1 MLTRPDAPTPQ
12 VPGGGGDERGLLTTN
27 GRWRPRVLGDFMTS
41 KPRWASHGLWFILL
55 LGALVAGLPRSTA
68 AAEGAPYR
76 QALDEAWWTGP
87 LLASGASTLPRGRM
101 LIEPYLYDSKP
112 YGRIDSKGERHDTPD
127 EDNWGSQTY
136 LLYGVTDTFTAG
148 LIPRFGYRRA
158 AGRSSSGVR
167 LGDLTLQGQFR
178 LTQYREG
185 GRTPTLSL
193 VLQET
198 LPVGRHDR
206 LDDRPN
212 DGFGSGAYATTLGV
226 NSQTYFWTPNG
237 RILRTRLNLA
247 YTRSADARVRD
258 MSVYGTPAGFAGEAR
273 PGDSFNIDLAF
284 EYSITRQWVAAM
296 DIGYQRDA
304 STQVLGTRADGT
316 AFERRSPV
324 SQALILAPAIEYN
337 ISGSVGVIMGARII
351 PAGRNTT
358 ASVTPVIAINYVL

>member
-1 MLTRPDAPTPQ
+1 
-12 VPGGGGDERGLLTTN
+12 
-27 GRWRPRVLGDFMTS
+27 MTS
-41 KPRWASHGLWFILL
+41 KPRWAGYGLWFILL
-55 LGALVAGLPRSTA
+55 LGTAGVGLARPA
-68 AAEGAPYR
+68 VAAEGAPYR

-87 LLASGASTLPRGRM
+87 LLASGASTLPKGRA
-101 LIEPYLYDSKP
+101 LIEPYLCNAKP
-112 YGRIDSKGERHDTPD
+112 YGRIDAKGRRHDTPD

-158 AGRSSSGVR
+158 GGRSSSGFG
-167 LGDLTLQGQFR
+167 LGDLTLQGQYR

-185 GRTPTLSL
+185 RRTPTISL
-193 VLQET
+193 VLQDT
-198 LPVGRHDR
+198 LPVGRQDK
-206 LDDRPN
+206 LDNRPN

-247 YTRSADARVRD
+247 YTRSAQADVRGA
-258 MSVYGTPAGFAGEAR
+258 SVDGTPSGFSGQAR
-273 PGDSFNIDLAF
+273 PGDSFNLDLAF

-296 DIGYQRDA
+296 DIAYQRDA
-304 STQVLGTRADGT
+304 STHVFRTGVDGT

-324 SQALILAPAIEYN
+324 GKALIRAQAIEYN
-337 ISGSVGVIMGARII
+337 MTSAVGVIVGACII

-358 ASVTPVIAINYVL
+358 ASFTPVIAVNYVL